1 MKYEILILGEPASG
15 KSNFLRML
23 AYKWTLADSA
33 VKQIKTPSMLLDQDI
48 FEGYVVD
55 RTQSDYKSGTWDL
68 KFENQEINI
77 ELPEYNGEEFLD
89 ITQHANWTIEWNE
102 RIINSKGIVLMI
114 PVDKDEVYDLAK
126 PCEQQV
132 ETKKFEKKDAE
143 NIVGSD
149 FNYIRFFQQVALLK
163 KISRKEVK
171 KIPLVIIMN
180 FWDKLDKTSINITPE
195 DQLESVLPWFYNFIM
210 CNWDKEYIQVYGA
223 SPLGSLAESL
233 RVRDKY
239 PEDPSKKISDVRQ
252 KFLRNLQKQSW
263 VVTNDNPTIKNY
275 DLSIPFIWMFKR
287 LGN

>member
-1 MKYEILILGEPASG
+1 
-15 KSNFLRML
+15 
-23 AYKWTLADSA
+23 
-33 VKQIKTPSMLLDQDI
+33 
-48 FEGYVVD
+48 
-55 RTQSDYKSGTWDL
+55 
-68 KFENQEINI
+68 
-77 ELPEYNGEEFLD
+77 
-89 ITQHANWTIEWNE
+89 
-102 RIINSKGIVLMI
+102 MI

-195 DQLESVLPWFYNFIM
+195 DRLESILPWFYNFIM

-233 RVRDKY
+233 RVRTLLWESLQAPSARKIVRTAGSSFGMMAIARDRPDKL
-239 PEDPSKKISDVRQ
+239 PPSQSP
-252 KFLRNLQKQSW
+252 FLRAYTMTTRIQIKAALQASFFTK
-263 VVTNDNPTIKNY
+263 VLV
-275 DLSIPFIWMFKR
+275 
-287 LGN
+287 